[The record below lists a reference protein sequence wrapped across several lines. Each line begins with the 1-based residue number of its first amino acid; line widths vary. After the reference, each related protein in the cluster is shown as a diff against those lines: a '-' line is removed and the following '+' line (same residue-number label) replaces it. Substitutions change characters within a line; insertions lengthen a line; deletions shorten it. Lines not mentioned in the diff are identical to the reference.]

1 LAGSAHTTIKGK
13 AVLANRFNWLAL
25 GRALRIFEHPHRF
38 IRGAVS
44 RQAPQ
49 QLSLR
54 TPTGRVLLALR
65 NFESLRTLF
74 SIFCREDYRTQ
85 AVQPAVYVDVGANIG
100 IAAVYFLSRHPRN
113 IAICFEPDAAN
124 LEYLRHNLAPF
135 GSRARI
141 VEHAVG
147 VHAGTMTLFRSEDGK
162 YSSLIASARAT
173 MPQEAIVESFDTVLR
188 DAAGLGLPVV
198 VKLDVEGMETELVRH
213 TRFES
218 HARVTRLICES
229 TQCAELI
236 TRPHQRTL
244 RSGYVEDLVFVA

>member
-1 LAGSAHTTIKGK
+1 M
-13 AVLANRFNWLAL
+13 LANRFNWIALA
-25 GRALRIFEHPHRF
+25 RAFSVFEHPQQF
-38 IRGAVS
+38 IRGAVA
-44 RQAPQ
+44 RQSPQ
-49 QLSLR
+49 QLAMR
-54 TPTGRVLLALR
+54 TPTGRVVLALR

-85 AVQPAVYVDVGANIG
+85 AVQPAMYVDVGANVG
-100 IAAVYFLSRHPRN
+100 IAAAYFLSRHPRN
-113 IAICFEPDAAN
+113 IAICFEPDVAN
-124 LEYLRHNLAPF
+124 LEYLRRNLAQF

-141 VEHAVG
+141 VDHAVG
-147 VHAGTMTLFRSEDGK
+147 VQAGTMTLFRSDDGK

-173 MPQEAIVESFDTVLR
+173 MPQEAIVESFDAVLR
-188 DAAGLGLPVV
+188 DAATMGLPVV

-229 TQCAELI
+229 TQCAQLV

-244 RSGYVEDLVFVA
+244 RSGYVEDLVFVG